1 MFKFLKDAFKSE
13 DKGVIV
19 IPCRELPEWL
29 DGEEQRLKEDLVV
42 RTADARD
49 RVLKARERLLA
60 LVDSLPAAGQQE
72 AYHPKLGQVTK
83 NTLPLFE
90 KAMHSACSK
99 KLPEDPEEFYKAV
112 AESLKG
118 CISSLKGQGRYLQ
131 GVYPTETYRMRLIID
146 EIGKEV
152 NSMTPVIAEIRDKRA
167 VIREMRLLHGDLLRN
182 HALTADTG
190 KTGAGIS
197 DRIAAMEEEI
207 ATVRAELAGMEASSS
222 SGDVAGLRQQVE
234 DARRRLDEDT
244 RDLAGE
250 INVILHVFRKAEKV
264 AGRRQDTAWTKTLK
278 SSVSVL
284 ERHESAGG
292 EEVIG
297 AVTASL
303 PRVLELIG
311 SGDIALK
318 NKEEKAVFTSASQV
332 ISSIS
337 AVFER
342 YQQSLNTFQALDESV
357 SAHPHTRRRKE
368 MEHRLR
374 NLETK
379 LDEVKAGEKEHEER
393 ISDAQAALPGIQS
406 RLNGMIGE
414 LSTGDTRLSVSFA
427 TEEENIPNNE
437 GSG

>member
-1 MFKFLKDAFKSE
+1 
-13 DKGVIV
+13 
-19 IPCRELPEWL
+19 
-29 DGEEQRLKEDLVV
+29 
-42 RTADARD
+42 
-49 RVLKARERLLA
+49 
-60 LVDSLPAAGQQE
+60 
-72 AYHPKLGQVTK
+72 
-83 NTLPLFE
+83 
-90 KAMHSACSK
+90 
-99 KLPEDPEEFYKAV
+99 
-112 AESLKG
+112 
-118 CISSLKGQGRYLQ
+118 
-131 GVYPTETYRMRLIID
+131 
-146 EIGKEV
+146 
-152 NSMTPVIAEIRDKRA
+152 
-167 VIREMRLLHGDLLRN
+167 
-182 HALTADTG
+182 
-190 KTGAGIS
+190 
-197 DRIAAMEEEI
+197 
-207 ATVRAELAGMEASSS
+207 
-222 SGDVAGLRQQVE
+222 
-234 DARRRLDEDT
+234 
-244 RDLAGE
+244 
-250 INVILHVFRKAEKV
+250 
-264 AGRRQDTAWTKTLK
+264 
-278 SSVSVL
+278 
-284 ERHESAGG
+284 
-292 EEVIG
+292 VIG